1 MSLALPVLD
10 FGPLTETVQF
20 LMEVDKLKDI
30 QRRTKV
36 IASLRQEN
44 SAEHSWHF
52 AVAAMS
58 LAPYAGPDVDIN
70 RVIQMALLHD
80 IVEIDAGDVI
90 VYDLAARAAIHEQE
104 VAAAKRLFG
113 MLPPALNA
121 QFTALWDEYEA
132 EETADACF
140 ATMLD
145 RILPMLINLHTEGQ
159 SWIENGIRLQ
169 QVLKNNKQEAKRYP
183 QIWQYLLPQLQAAQQ
198 KGWLK

>member
-1 MSLALPVLD
+1 MSLAVLD
-10 FGPLTETVQF
+10 FGPLTKTIQF
-20 LMEVDKLKDI
+20 LMEIDKLKDI

-70 RVIQMALLHD
+70 RVIKMALLHD

-104 VAAAKRLFG
+104 IAAARRLFG
-113 MLPPALNA
+113 LLPPALGA
-121 QFTALWDEYEA
+121 QFTTLWNEYEA
-132 EETADACF
+132 EETAEARF
-140 ATMLD
+140 ATVLD

-159 SWIENGIRLQ
+159 SWIENGIQLQ
-169 QVLKNNKQEAKRYP
+169 QVLERNQLVAECYP
-183 QIWQYLLPQLQAAQQ
+183 EIWQHLLPQLQAAQQ

>member
-1 MSLALPVLD
+1 MSLATLD
-10 FGPLTETVQF
+10 FGPLTETIQF
-20 LMEVDKLKDI
+20 LMEIDKLKDI

-58 LAPYAGPDVDIN
+58 LAPYAGSDVDIN
-70 RVIQMALLHD
+70 RVIKMALLHD
-80 IVEIDAGDVI
+80 IVEIDAGDII
-90 VYDLAARAAIHEQE
+90 VYDLVARAAIHEQE

-113 MLPPALNA
+113 MLPPALGT
-121 QFTALWDEYEA
+121 QFIALWDEYEA
-132 EETADACF
+132 EETAEARF
-140 ATMLD
+140 ATVLD

-169 QVLKNNKQEAKRYP
+169 QVLERHQLVAEYYP
-183 QIWQYLLPQLQAAQQ
+183 EIWQHLLPQLQVAQQ